1 MGKSKKKGGAM
12 MGMRSGFRGMV
23 GQKGGKKK
31 GEASFASVLGWVVF
45 VFVVGVVIWQ
55 LGGV

>member
-12 MGMRSGFRGMV
+12 MGMRSGFKGMV

-31 GEASFASVLGWVVF
+31 NEPTFMSVLGWVVL
-45 VFVVGVVIWQ
+45 VFVIGVVIWS